1 MKKIFSILLMLFV
14 HLPLASAKEPSFYEE
29 FSYTQEEQ
37 KEEQKTEQA
46 GGAEKAAG
54 SKADKNSVQ
63 PEQADK
69 AEEFFLTDEKH
80 EKFLAQNR
88 QYALADRMLNLTW
101 KSAAKSLDKKE
112 YEKVWLEQKNWIDS
126 GRNLIANSFLEKIP
140 NIPEDHAF
148 MLAAVAKTQDLAQ
161 FVWQE
166 ASAGQYKKGSLSV
179 KITEEDGKTFIQGYG
194 EIPVALPDKEK
205 KAAAMPQL
213 IFRAELPDNEKLW
226 LALETMAGQK
236 IYLLTMK
243 DSLCLV
249 HSPKIFPLDFNG
261 IFVKK

>member
-14 HLPLASAKEPSFYEE
+14 HLPLASAKEPSFYED

-37 KEEQKTEQA
+37 KEETEQA
-46 GGAEKAAG
+46 GEAEKAAE

-80 EKFLAQNR
+80 EKFLAQNG

-148 MLAAVAKTQDLAQ
+148 MLATVAKTQDLAQ
-161 FVWQE
+161 LVWQK
-166 ASAGQYKKGSLSV
+166 ARAGQYKKGSLSV

-194 EIPVALPDKEK
+194 EISLALSDKEK
-205 KAAAMPQL
+205 KTAAMPQL
-213 IFRAELPDNEKLW
+213 IFRAELPQNEKLW

-236 IYLLTMK
+236 IYLLTLK

-261 IFVKK
+261 FFVKK